1 MSVRRWV
8 DAFAALSIG
17 LGAAGAAQAGP
28 TFDKV
33 KQAGQISC
41 GVPTGIAGFAAPDSQ
56 GHWAGFDVDV
66 CRALSAAIFGNAD
79 KVKYVP
85 LTAQQRFTA
94 LQSGEVD
101 LLSNNTTDTLQRD
114 TELGLNF
121 APVVFYD
128 GQGFLVPKKLGVN
141 IAKELNG
148 ATICVQP
155 GTTTE
160 LNLADYFRANK
171 MEFKPVVIEKRDEA
185 LSAFF
190 SGRCDVF
197 TGDSSALNA
206 DRLSQ
211 APNPDDYIILPER
224 ISKEPLAPVVR
235 HGDDQWDD
243 IVRWAVYALIEA
255 EEKGIT
261 QKNVDDKLKSDDPN
275 VKRMLGV
282 TPGMGKALGLDE
294 KWAYNEIKLV
304 GNYGE
309 IFDRTLGKDTEL
321 KFERGLNNLWT
332 QGGLMYADADP
343 LIEIGAAE
351 VSERWR
357 RTSSGD
363 RRVPPRGATPRSATS
378 STRCCS
384 SRSSLRSER
393 FLFTTR

>member
-1 MSVRRWV
+1 MAIEKLVQGL
-8 DAFAALSIG
+8 AAAALVVACAS
-17 LGAAGAAQAGP
+17 AAQAGP
-28 TFDKV
+28 TLDKV
-33 KQAGQISC
+33 KQAGQVSC
-41 GVPTGIAGFAAPDSQ
+41 GVPTGIAGFGAPDSQ

-66 CRALSAAIFGNAD
+66 CRALSAAIFGVAD

-114 TELGLNF
+114 TALGLNF

-128 GQGFLVPKKLGVN
+128 GQGFMVPKKLGVKS
-141 IAKELNG
+141 AKELNG

-171 MEFKPVVIEKRDEA
+171 MDFKPVVIEKRDEA
-185 LSAFF
+185 LNAFF

-211 APNPDDYIILPER
+211 APTPDDYVILPER

-235 HGDDQWDD
+235 HGDEEWND
-243 IVRWAVYALIEA
+243 IVRWVVYALIEA
-255 EEKGIT
+255 EEKGVT
-261 QKNVDDKLKSDDPN
+261 QKNVDDMLKSDDPN
-275 VKRMLGV
+275 IKRMLGV

-321 KFERGLNNLWT
+321 KFDRGLNNLWT
-332 QGGLMYADADP
+332 HGGLMYAMP
-343 LIEIGAAE
+343 I
-351 VSERWR
+351 R
-357 RTSSGD
+357 
-363 RRVPPRGATPRSATS
+363 
-378 STRCCS
+378 
-384 SRSSLRSER
+384 
-393 FLFTTR
+393 

>member
-1 MSVRRWV
+1 MKIKGILG
-8 DAFAALSIG
+8 ALAAIGIG
-17 LGAAGAAQAGP
+17 LGLGATAHAGP
-28 TFDKV
+28 TLDKV

-41 GVPTGIAGFAAPDSQ
+41 GQGTGLAGFGAPDSQ
-56 GHWAGFDVDV
+56 GRWAGFNVDI
-66 CRALSAAIFGNAD
+66 CRALSAAIFGAAD

-128 GQGFLVPKKLGVN
+128 GQGFMVSKKLGVKS
-141 IAKELNG
+141 AKELNG
-148 ATICVQP
+148 ATVCVAP

-171 MEFKPVVIEKRDEA
+171 MEFKPVVIEKRDEV

-190 SGRCDVF
+190 SGRCDVY
-197 TGDSSALNA
+197 TTDSSALNA

-211 APNPDDYIILPER
+211 APNPDDYVILPER

-243 IVRWAVYALIEA
+243 IVRWVVYALIDA

-261 QKNVDDKLKSDDPN
+261 SKNVDDKLKSDDPGI
-275 VKRMLGV
+275 KRMLGV

-332 QGGLMYADADP
+332 HGGLLYAMP
-343 LIEIGAAE
+343 I
-351 VSERWR
+351 R
-357 RTSSGD
+357 
-363 RRVPPRGATPRSATS
+363 
-378 STRCCS
+378 
-384 SRSSLRSER
+384 
-393 FLFTTR
+393 